1 MITICKGNI
10 FDSECDALVNPVN
23 CVGVMGAG
31 LAKQFREHYPFSYYS
46 YRSAC
51 IKNKVKPGVLMYC
64 KNDKKC
70 IILFPTKTHFKFP
83 SKIEYIESG
92 LDYFV
97 ENYRFLTVQ
106 GIKSFA
112 FPLLG
117 CGLGGLK
124 KDEVLPLML
133 DKLKDCDCDIEI
145 YT

>member
-31 LAKQFREHYPFSYYS
+31 LAKQFKEKYPLAYYS

-51 IKNKVKPGVLMYC
+51 GKDKIKPGILRYC
-64 KNDKKC
+64 KTDGKC

-83 SKIEYIESG
+83 SKIEYIENG

>member
-31 LAKQFREHYPFSYYS
+31 LAKQFKQRYPLMNCFYVSVCS
-46 YRSAC
+46 
-51 IKNKVKPGVLMYC
+51 NKQIKPGALRYC
-64 KNDKKC
+64 KEGEKC

-92 LDYFV
+92 LDYFA

-117 CGLGGLK
+117 CGCGGLK
-124 KDEVLPLML
+124 KDEVLPLMI
-133 DKLKDCDCDIEI
+133 DKLKNCDCDIEI